1 MSDCMFRVVIAGDNA
16 YPRIERSFGS
26 LTHLALKA
34 PKVALIPVDSM
45 TWIVIR
51 AFAGDNYRRV
61 TTVWASEVTF
71 RLLLLF
77 LLPSEHHSPFPRI
90 WRSGWCKRERTRI
103 QAFKHRPP
111 LRVIVLIVPIA
122 WD

>member
-1 MSDCMFRVVIAGDNA
+1 MSDSIFRVVIAGDNA

-61 TTVWASEVTF
+61 TAVWAPEVTF

-77 LLPSEHHSPFPRI
+77 LLPSEHHSPFNGYGAVVGV
-90 WRSGWCKRERTRI
+90 SGNARGYRQSRTVSHL
-103 QAFKHRPP
+103 A
-111 LRVIVLIVPIA
+111 
-122 WD
+122 